1 MSSFPPATSKEH
13 IIHVMNRL
21 SAGFDKTLGNTLLG
35 TILNWQGTG
44 LDDLIGLFHLQLLMI
59 FNAN

>member
-1 MSSFPPATSKEH
+1 MSSSPPATSKEH

-21 SAGFDKTLGNTLLG
+21 SAGLDKTLGNTLLG

-44 LDDLIGLFHLQLLMI
+44 LGDLIGSFISSYL
-59 FNAN
+59 